1 MKLISISLILSCL
14 FFVNS
19 AYAQEPF
26 VCDGA
31 VYFIKGNA
39 SNDIKKLNQLHF
51 NWVSGEVGRS
61 ELPGASL
68 YSRLTSIGYNPK
80 DNFIYAIGLNN
91 GLYTLVKIDKS
102 GNFTILTTLDIDNSI
117 WTVGGGDC
125 TREGELVF
133 LLHRKGVP
141 VSDFPPHAIGT
152 INLNSV
158 DLSVIIEPII
168 SHIGESS
175 FFIEDIS
182 FDPITDSLFTHTTGQ
197 SVVLEG
203 GRLLYI
209 DRFTPLINDTAFPL
223 HSVPIGWAYPFFDTF
238 GNLWA
243 VNYWLMIKINKNTGT
258 IEQKPGA
265 MSFYV
270 GDICSCPYTL
280 SMQKTVSR
288 DTVYPCSEVN
298 YILKISNLAK
308 DLQEAV
314 NFRDSLPSGF
324 QVLEILRNPYG
335 GNITGIGSNILN
347 INNMNI
353 PYGIDSIIIKVLVPE
368 GGNGLYLNQAQLS
381 NVDLTSGNNPVSV
394 IPSDYPFTGEKND
407 PTPLYI
413 EPFEINLSGE
423 HFELCPDSI
432 IILDPLTGIPG
443 LAFLW
448 NTGSTDSSL
457 EISEPG
463 NYSVTVTAGCKSDS
477 ANFEV
482 LPSNLSVDL
491 GESEEIT
498 YGDILEIQAIINSIT
513 PITTF
518 AWQIPD
524 SLTCSDCPIIEIAPE
539 GNTTIE
545 LTVKNEAGCYTSD
558 SKFIL
563 VDRPVFI
570 PNVFSPNND
579 GINDVFF
586 IQTKHP
592 VLIKKWQIF
601 NRWGDLVFTK
611 SDIYTNDASEGWD
624 GRFKEQLLER
634 GVYVWQV
641 ELEYS
646 NTTRDFLS
654 GDLLILGD

>member
-1 MKLISISLILSCL
+1 MKLISISLTLSCL

-19 AYAQEPF
+19 IYAQEPF
-26 VCDGA
+26 VCDGG
-31 VYFIKGNA
+31 VYFIE
-39 SNDIKKLNQLHF
+39 SNSNKLSRLYF
-51 NWVSGEVGRS
+51 NWPGGQIFQTELSGFLGTQNVIA
-61 ELPGASL
+61 L
-68 YSRLTSIGYNPK
+68 GYNPK
-80 DNFIYAIGLNN
+80 DNFIYGVTLENDSYALIRIDNN
-91 GLYTLVKIDKS
+91 GEAEFLI
-102 GNFTILTTLDIDNSI
+102 ILDIDTSE
-117 WTVGGGDC
+117 WGAYAGGEITKDG
-125 TREGELVF
+125 TFIF
-133 LLHRKGVP
+133 LISKQSFPVP
-141 VSDFPPHAIGT
+141 NTPSAAIAKIDLNTPDF
-152 INLNSV
+152 S
-158 DLSVIIEPII
+158 LSLLPLE
-168 SHIGESS
+168 SQIGESPYS
-175 FFIEDIS
+175 IFDLT
-182 FDPITDSLFTHTTGQ
+182 FDPISDSLYTHTPDQLTQ
-197 SVVLEG
+197 NLG
-203 GRLLYI
+203 GRLLFVDI
-209 DRFTPLINDTAFPL
+209 FTPQIDDMSFLP
-223 HSVPIGWAYPFFDTF
+223 HSEYLGGISPFFDTF

-243 VNYWLMIKINKNTGT
+243 VNYHLMIKINKNTGSV
-258 IEQKPGA
+258 EHKPGA

-298 YILKISNLAK
+298 YIFKISNLAK

-335 GNITGIGSNILN
+335 GNISGIGTNELSISD
-347 INNMNI
+347 MNI
-353 PYGIDSIIIKVLVPE
+353 PYGIDSIVAKVLVPE

-394 IPSDYPFTGEKND
+394 IPSDYPFTGERND

-423 HFELCPDSI
+423 QFELCSDSI
-432 IILDPLTGIPG
+432 IILDPLPGVPG

-654 GDLLILGD
+654 GDVLILGD